1 MFLEAGIAMVILLPV
16 FLLLHLLLIHS
27 WRRTLGYLIFAFYLA
42 AVDSVVGLPNIHYIR
57 FDLNVNLVPMAY
69 MFSDYRTSLLNV
81 MLFLPLGFLLPVL
94 CPGFEKFWKTAL
106 FGLCLSLLI
115 ELLQIFTFRATDI
128 NDLMTNT
135 AGTILGW
142 WAGQALAARR
152 GTCGWKARELFGVS
166 ALTLGIM
173 FFMQPY
179 LVELLWRTMES
190 VTGKC

>member
-57 FDLNVNLVPMAY
+57 FDLNVNLIPMAY

-81 MLFLPLGFLLPVL
+81 ALFLPLGFLLPVL
-94 CPGFEKFWKTAL
+94 CPGFQKFWKTAL
-106 FGLCLSLLI
+106 FGLCLSLVI

-142 WAGQALAARR
+142 CAGQALVNRKGA
-152 GTCGWKARELFGVS
+152 CGWRAREIFGVS
-166 ALTLGIM
+166 ALTMGIM
-173 FFMQPY
+173 FFIQPY
-179 LVELLWRTMES
+179 LVDLLLRTI
-190 VTGKC
+190 

>member
-16 FLLLHLLLIHS
+16 FFLVNCCHTRS
-27 WRRTLGYLIFAFYLA
+27 WRKTLGYLIFAFYLA
-42 AVDSVVGLPNIHYIR
+42 AIDSVVGLPNIRYIR
-57 FDLNVNLVPMAY
+57 FDLNINLVPMAY

-94 CPGFEKFWKTAL
+94 CPGFQKFWKTAL
-106 FGLCLSLLI
+106 FGLCLSLCI

-142 WAGQALAARR
+142 WAGQALAARQ
-152 GTCGWKARELFGVS
+152 GSCGWKVRELFGVS
-166 ALTLGIM
+166 ALTMAIM
-173 FFMQPY
+173 FFVQPY
-179 LVELLWRTMES
+179 LVALLWRMTS
-190 VTGKC
+190 